1 MGGVPAALVNF
12 VAKRQPLA
20 IAYLRE
26 YLESVSLNVV
36 RHLREE
42 KPPSLLNGDPPS
54 DLTMMFKT
62 YM

>member
-26 YLESVSLNVV
+26 YLETTSLNFT
-36 RHLREE
+36 RKAKEE
-42 KPPSLLNGDPPS
+42 RPSLLNGDPPS